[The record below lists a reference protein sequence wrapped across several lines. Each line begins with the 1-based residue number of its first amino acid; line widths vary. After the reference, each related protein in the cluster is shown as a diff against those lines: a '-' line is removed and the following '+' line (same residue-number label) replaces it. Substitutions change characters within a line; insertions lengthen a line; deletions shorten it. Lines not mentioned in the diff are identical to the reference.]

1 MIVFELICSSQHRF
15 EGWFSSNDEFER
27 QRQSR
32 MLSCPVCAVTD
43 VEKLLT
49 AKIKKVEGRPEE
61 LRASDQQKAA
71 PAPKQA
77 QQELTLAAFIQ
88 HVFRHTED
96 VGPAFAE
103 EARKIHYEEVPRRGI
118 RGVASREETEQLV
131 DEGIAVLPLP
141 IPPRDEWH

>member
-1 MIVFELICSSQHRF
+1 MIVFELICSGQHRF
-15 EGWFSSNDEFER
+15 EGWFSSSDEFER
-27 QRQSR
+27 QRQAR
-32 MLSCPVCAVTD
+32 MLSCPVCAVPD

-71 PAPKQA
+71 PAPKRA
-77 QQELTLAAFIQ
+77 QQEFSLAAFID
-88 HVFRHTED
+88 HVLRHTED

-118 RGVASREETEQLV
+118 RGIASREETEQLV

-141 IPPRDEWH
+141 VPPRDEWH